1 MTVPGSLALA
11 YSLAQFRAHKGQYLL
26 AVVAIAVGV
35 ALALA
40 IHLVNQSALTE
51 FADALAKVNG
61 QAQLRVVP
69 VGGDTIDET
78 VFEKLLAASLAASDR
93 LPVQA
98 LSPIIDLQVQVAPQI
113 KDASQI
119 KGPSQSL
126 SNDRSGPTTS
136 LRVIGLDPFRAGL
149 VSPAMLPALPTTPA
163 ESSSGSGSG
172 SVLFGDESVF
182 LSAAA
187 SQRLGLSVGE
197 QLIVSYGGRSIAL
210 RVAGSLPGVSQDQ
223 MIAVMDIG
231 TMQWRFDWLGKLSRI
246 DLIWSDAA
254 ESIAASPRLQTLLGA
269 HAKAVRPDL
278 EGEKIS
284 NLSRAYRVNL
294 TVLSLVA
301 LLTGAYIVFT
311 TMSLAVTRQGR
322 GLALLAVLGMGRA
335 QVEWIVLFQA
345 LLLGSAGALAG
356 LVAGIAMASALLRS
370 FGADLGSG
378 YFRGLHPAL
387 RIEPLACAL
396 FVALGIVIAFL
407 GAWLPAR
414 AARVSSL
421 ASGLRGYGNAMA
433 SRRWL
438 LSASVLAALTGGLLL
453 LLPPIQNLP
462 IPAYAAIALWLIA
475 GIGLSS
481 LLAAGLGT
489 LLTRI
494 EAPLSRR
501 LPLWLASNRLATV
514 SATAAG
520 KTGVLGSGSS
530 ASTAIAGVVA
540 SFALASAMAIMVH
553 SFRESVAVWLDQVLP
568 ADLYVRAASAASANV
583 TAALDPQWQ
592 MAVALIDGI
601 KRVEFLRVVETTVL
615 DDKPKASVLAK
626 PLNPHQI
633 EQQLPLIGPTRIAP
647 TGTTAVY
654 VSEVA
659 SALFGLRPGD
669 RFTLSELAA
678 GETFY
683 VAAIWRDYARQ
694 NGAIAIALDDYRRLT
709 ADYGINELAIWRRPG
724 ASESAIITALTG
736 AMTGVMTGAQSD
748 TLNGAPPN
756 GTQLQWRSA
765 EQLRE
770 LSLQIFDRSFVL
782 TYVLEAIAIGVGLLG
797 VAASFAADALSR
809 AREFAV
815 LRYLGLA
822 RPRLLQLIG
831 AEAMLLLCVAT
842 IAALALGAVIAA
854 VLVFVVN
861 PQSFFWTMEMRVPWT
876 LLATSSLGLII
887 AGLAAALIGGRA
899 VMAPQLTQA
908 IKDDW

>member
-1 MTVPGSLALA
+1 MPGSLTLA
-11 YSLAQFRAHKGQYLL
+11 YSLAQFRANKGQYLL

-113 KDASQI
+113 KDASQF
-119 KGPSQSL
+119 KGPSQSS

-149 VSPAMLPALPTTPA
+149 VSPAMLPALPPTPA
-163 ESSSGSGSG
+163 ESSSGSG

-197 QLIVSYGGRSIAL
+197 QLIVAYGGRSIAL

-254 ESIAASPRLQTLLGA
+254 ESIAASSRLQTLLGA

-335 QVEWIVLFQA
+335 QVEWIVLCQA

-356 LVAGIAMASALLRS
+356 LVTGIAMASALLRS

-438 LSASVLAALTGGLLL
+438 LGASVFAALTGGLLL

-481 LLAAGLGT
+481 QLAAGLGA

-748 TLNGAPPN
+748 TLSGAPPN

-765 EQLRE
+765 AQLRE

>member
-1 MTVPGSLALA
+1 MTVPGSLTLV

-98 LSPIIDLQVQVAPQI
+98 LSPIIDLQVQVPPQI
-113 KDASQI
+113 KEASQF
-119 KGPSQSL
+119 KGPSQSS

-136 LRVIGLDPFRAGL
+136 LRVIGLDPFRAAL
-149 VSPAMLPALPTTPA
+149 ISPAMLPALPPTAA
-163 ESSSGSGSG
+163 ESSSGSG

-197 QLIVSYGGRSIAL
+197 QLIVAYGGRSIAL

-269 HAKAVRPDL
+269 NAKAVRPEL

-438 LSASVLAALTGGLLL
+438 LSASVFAALTGGLLL

-481 LLAAGLGT
+481 LLAAGLGA

-520 KTGVLGSGSS
+520 KTAVLGSGSS

-748 TLNGAPPN
+748 TLSGAPPN